1 MTTEKELHHINNISN
16 TENLWHSQNFLYN
29 PSFVKSLVA
38 MTNINQDDIV
48 IEIGPGKGIITEELS
63 QKAHKVIAIELD
75 SNLAKELRD
84 RFREAKNIEI
94 IEADFLKWSNP
105 TFKYKVFSNIPFE
118 YTSRIM
124 DKLLLSPNS
133 PEDTYLIMQDLAAK
147 RYIGS
152 PLGKNSQI
160 SLLLQPFYEMSILT
174 NIDRKQYKPVPK
186 VDTVLAQ
193 FHKREQPLVDK
204 KLEQDYRDF
213 VIYGYNQWEPTIL
226 QAFDKVF
233 SYKQQKILEKNLHI
247 KNKKPS
253 ELNIDEWIT
262 LFKTYIQYVSDEKKN
277 LVRGSERLLQ
287 SKQKKLERTYKTRR
301 R

>member
-1 MTTEKELHHINNISN
+1 MEEEITTENK
-16 TENLWHSQNFLYN
+16 NLWHSQNFLHD
-29 PSFVKSLVA
+29 SLFVASLVA
-38 MTNINQDDIV
+38 MTSIDKNDTV
-48 IEIGPGKGIITEELS
+48 VEIGSGKGIITQELAK
-63 QKAHKVIAIELD
+63 QAHKVIAIELD
-75 SNLAKELRD
+75 STLAEELRKK
-84 RFREAKNIEI
+84 FIESKNTEI
-94 IEADFLKWSNP
+94 IETDFLKWPNP
-105 TFKYKVFSNIPFE
+105 KFKYKVFSNIPFE

-174 NIDRKQYKPVPK
+174 NIDRKQYKPVPN

>member
-1 MTTEKELHHINNISN
+1 MTEATRTENK
-16 TENLWHSQNFLYN
+16 NLWHSQNFLYD
-29 PSFVKSLVA
+29 SLFIESLVA
-38 MTNINQDDIV
+38 MTSIDKNDTIV
-48 IEIGPGKGIITEELS
+48 EIGSGKGIITQELAK
-63 QKAHKVIAIELD
+63 QAHKVIAIELD
-75 SNLAKELRD
+75 SSLAEELRKK
-84 RFREAKNIEI
+84 FIESKNIEI
-94 IEADFLKWSNP
+94 IETDFLKWPNP
-105 TFKYKVFSNIPFE
+105 KFKYKVFSNIPFE

-147 RYIGS
+147 RYIGY

-174 NIDRKQYKPVPK
+174 NIDRKQYKPVPN

-193 FHKREQPLVDK
+193 FHKREQSLVDK